1 MTESRLEKIL
11 GYKFH
16 SPELLERALTHGSWV
31 NENASSDSPLRD
43 NERLEFLGDSVLGL
57 VTADWLFEN
66 HPTLD
71 EGDMTQMK
79 HRLVSTVTLARIA
92 AEIGLGE
99 AVRVSRG
106 EERSGGRKK
115 TALLADTMEAVIGA
129 VFLDAG
135 YDKAREFVIRLFA
148 DELKNASPTGSTDFK
163 TLLQE
168 RLQARK
174 LPTPTYSLLETTGP
188 PHDRSFRVKAEWHG
202 GSVEGTGRSIKA
214 AEMSAASLAL
224 EMIDQET

>member
-1 MTESRLEKIL
+1 MSELRLENIL
-11 GYKFH
+11 GYEFR
-16 SPELLERALTHGSWV
+16 SPELLERALTHGSWI
-31 NENASSDSPLRD
+31 NENASSDTESRD

-79 HRLVSTVTLARIA
+79 HRLVSTATLARIA
-92 AEIGLGE
+92 LENRLGE
-99 AVRVSRG
+99 AVRISRG
-106 EERSGGRKK
+106 EERSGGRNK
-115 TALLADTMEAVIGA
+115 TALLANTMEAVIGA

-135 YDKAREFVIRLFA
+135 YDKAREFVVSLFA
-148 DELKNASPTGSTDFK
+148 DELKKASPKGSADYK

-168 RLQARK
+168 KLQGRK

-188 PHDRSFRVKAEWHG
+188 PHDRSFKVKAEWQG

-214 AEMSAASLAL
+214 AEMDAASIALAI
-224 EMIDQET
+224 IDHET